1 MLCASF
7 LTFQRFEISSEF
19 KSSNYIN
26 LGNIKMHGLLA
37 KNRLEPDEID
47 FPVDENMLEKP
58 RYTGSL
64 EQNGKRKTTRGRLE

>member
-7 LTFQRFEISSEF
+7 LTFHRFKISREF
-19 KSSNYIN
+19 EASNYLN

-47 FPVDENMLEKP
+47 FPVDENMLGKP

>member
-1 MLCASF
+1 M
-7 LTFQRFEISSEF
+7 
-19 KSSNYIN
+19 N

-64 EQNGKRKTTRGRLE
+64 EQNGKRKTTRGRLK